1 MALKIVKAKDAAGQ
15 AFLKLALYGK
25 SGSGKTLTSL
35 LVAEGLAAKRGKPI
49 LYIDTEDGTT
59 FYRRNVAERTV
70 HPEGFEF
77 DLLLTKS
84 ISEVVEALETVGKD
98 YGVVVIDSVTHLWE
112 AAQAAYSGKKLPNGA
127 IPIQA
132 WSAIKKP
139 WKRMISLGLDGD
151 FDLILCGREG
161 VLMEEG
167 ADGEVRIAGSRMK
180 AEGETPYEPH
190 VLGRMVPERTKE
202 GATTIRVYFEK
213 DRSGVLSGR
222 TFDWP
227 SFETFAPVVGY
238 LTGDTQP
245 KVGSIDTAAERD
257 AEAIA
262 AEAERVEAE
271 RRDLFN
277 TIRQAIVTARTAD
290 ELRAAWSLTTGK
302 KSKLGDAFTDLEALK
317 DGRKAELIREVA

>member
-1 MALKIVKAKDAAGQ
+1 MALKIVKSKQATDQ
-15 AFLKLALYGK
+15 AFLKMALYGK
-25 SGSGKTLTSL
+25 AGSGKTLTSL
-35 LVAEGLAAKRGKPI
+35 LVAEGLSAKRGKPI
-49 LYIDTEDGTT
+49 LFIDSEDGTAW
-59 FYRRNVAERTV
+59 YRRDIPERTV
-70 HPEGFEF
+70 HPEAFEF

-84 ISEVVEALETVGKD
+84 ISEVNEALDTVGKD

-112 AAQAAYSGKKLPNGA
+112 AAQAAYTGKKTSTGSV
-127 IPIQA
+127 PIQA
-132 WSAIKKP
+132 WSTIKKP

-167 ADGEVRIAGSRMK
+167 ADGEVKVVGARMK
-180 AEGETPYEPH
+180 SESEAPFEPH
-190 VLGRMVPERTKE
+190 ILARMIPERTKE
-202 GATTIRVYFEK
+202 GATIIRIYFEK

-222 TFDWP
+222 TLEWPNFD
-227 SFETFAPVVGY
+227 TFAPLVGY
-238 LTGDTQP
+238 LSGGAQP
-245 KVGSIDTAAERD
+245 KMGSTDAAAERD

-262 AEAERVEAE
+262 AEAERAENE

-277 TIRQAIVTARTAD
+277 TIRQALLTARNAD

-302 KSKLGDAFTDLEALK
+302 KSKLGDAFADLEAVK